1 MTDIKEHRN
10 WIAIQVSALRAKFY
24 APRLDPE
31 VHKAYLVSWAD
42 TLQPYSKEEIKEAMA
57 SHVRDSPRITP
68 NEGMI
73 RELIIRHRPK
83 IKPPPTQ
90 PLKEEAKISTEE
102 RQRISKEVMSTFTR
116 IVKKHKI

>member
-42 TLQPYSKEEIKEAMA
+42 TLQPYSKEE
-57 SHVRDSPRITP
+57 
-68 NEGMI
+68 
-73 RELIIRHRPK
+73 
-83 IKPPPTQ
+83 
-90 PLKEEAKISTEE
+90 